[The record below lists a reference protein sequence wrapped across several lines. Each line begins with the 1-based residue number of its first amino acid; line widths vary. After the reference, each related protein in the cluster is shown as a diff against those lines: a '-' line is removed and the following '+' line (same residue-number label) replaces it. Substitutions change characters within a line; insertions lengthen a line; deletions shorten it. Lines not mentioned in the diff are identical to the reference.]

1 MRLLEWSDTQ
11 LTFHI
16 TETEDWTTTNLDLTQ
31 FDKVL
36 LVMKFSNETLEI
48 EWTVDSENN
57 YLVRFDIYSEQTKG
71 KAGSVFVDVWW
82 IEWTTR
88 LRLNRET
95 IQWNI
100 LSSVKVPEWIVN
112 G

>member
-1 MRLLEWSDTQ
+1 
-11 LTFHI
+11 
-16 TETEDWTTTNLDLTQ
+16 
-31 FDKVL
+31 L

-71 KAGSVFVDVWW
+71 KAGSIFADVWW

-88 LRLNRET
+88 LRLNQET

-100 LSSVKVPEWIVN
+100 LSSIKVPEWIVN